1 MAGHSKWAN
10 IKRKKEA
17 QDKIRGNVFSKIS
30 QMITLAVIE
39 GGGISDPQFNLRLR
53 LAVDKAKNVNM
64 PKDKIEKAIERGMG
78 PAKDQLKEVFY
89 EAFAPFNVSLIIW
102 STTDNPNRTLN
113 EIRTTLEKHRGKLAD
128 QGAASYLFEKCGVA
142 ILKREN
148 LTEDRVLQ
156 LAEQL
161 SALDIDTKE
170 NDYIFYLPFEVL
182 GKVKDLAKEIN
193 FEELDLYFKPKAVVS
208 LTDEQRKM
216 ITDLIGDLESLDDVH
231 KVFSN
236 ASS

>member
-30 QMITLAVIE
+30 RIITLAVIE
-39 GGGISDPQFNLRLR
+39 GGGIGDPQFNLRLR
-53 LAVDKAKNVNM
+53 LAIDKAKSVNM
-64 PKDKIEKAIERGMG
+64 PKDKIAKAIERGMG

-113 EIRTTLEKHRGKLAD
+113 EIRTTLEKHGGKLAD
-128 QGAASYLFEKCGVA
+128 QGAASYLFEKCGLA
-142 ILKREN
+142 KLSKEN
-148 LTEDRVLQ
+148 LTEERVLQ
-156 LAEQL
+156 LVEEL
-161 SALDIDTKE
+161 SALDIDSE
-170 NDYIFYLPFEVL
+170 GDEYIFYLPFEFL
-182 GKVKDLAKEIN
+182 GKARELTKEIN
-193 FEELDLYFKPKAVVS
+193 FEELELYFKPKVVVS
-208 LTDEQRKM
+208 LNDEQKKG
-216 ITDLIGDLESLDDVH
+216 IIDLIDDLESLDDVH